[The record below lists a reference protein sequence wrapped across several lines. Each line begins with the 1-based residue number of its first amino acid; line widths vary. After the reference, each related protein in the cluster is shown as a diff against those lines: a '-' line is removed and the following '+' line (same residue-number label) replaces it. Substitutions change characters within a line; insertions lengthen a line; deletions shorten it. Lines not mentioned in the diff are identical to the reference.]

1 MEILAVVVYVLVFIQ
16 FVNTDNLRFYQIATF
31 PEMSQCQEEK
41 KRASVMKNHS
51 SQELLCLEITTQLP

>member
-31 PEMSQCQEEK
+31 SEMDQCQEEK
-41 KRASVMKNHS
+41 KKARVMKNHS
-51 SQELLCLEITTQLP
+51 SQELLCLEIMTQQ